1 MKLLT
6 RSWFSWLQNKWC
18 WPHWRNSNCKTMP
31 LLFLSAKGWW
41 MTHTCP
47 FWSTSDMFVSSDTG
61 CCDLCCLLCPPHL
74 VFWPSQSLFLIF
86 LLFSFFIKRET
97 LEGWDISGSEVLD
110 AQGWRPESHPQNPHK
125 SQACHRTSANPLLW
139 TERQTDPRGFLVSER
154 NLCSLVRLSERP
166 ISKNMVE
173 TNWGR
178 HPCQLLALTCIH
190 RYMYSYTCN
199 TYMRMHMH
207 THTL

>member
-1 MKLLT
+1 MVDDPYLPFLKHQWRVCVKRYKLL
-6 RSWFSWLQNKWC
+6 W
-18 WPHWRNSNCKTMP
+18 P
-31 LLFLSAKGWW
+31 LL
-41 MTHTCP
+41 P
-47 FWSTSDMFVSSDTG
+47 PVPSSPGVLTFPIS
-61 CCDLCCLLCPPHL
+61 LPYFSIILL
-74 VFWPSQSLFLIF
+74 
-86 LLFSFFIKRET
+86 FIKRET